1 MRLKQSRLKTY
12 YHRKRT
18 VQKDNEG
25 STYEEYGAASSFS
38 GESWSASGKVQAQQ
52 YGQRLGYI
60 RIIIRLPFFRGV
72 RSRER

>member
-25 STYEEYGAASSFS
+25 STYEEYGAASSFP
-38 GESWSASGKVQAQQ
+38 GNPGLLPGKS
-52 YGQRLGYI
+52 R
-60 RIIIRLPFFRGV
+60 
-72 RSRER
+72 RSSMDSDLVTSVM